1 MKEDRKG
8 KIYFIQKYRSI
19 KLKLGLQEGNRFSN
33 ISIKAGKDYWIPIN
47 EEVSF
52 IRRSKDKFGFGH
64 FCRESTYI
72 QSEIR
77 KKPAS
82 WHAKLRGD
90 TNTMYCLACKKEF
103 GSKDEMVETAKKI
116 WEGLGGKKYI
126 AALAKF
132 SKL

>member
-19 KLKLGLQEGNRFSN
+19 NNRFSN

-82 WHAKLRGD
+82 KLRGD